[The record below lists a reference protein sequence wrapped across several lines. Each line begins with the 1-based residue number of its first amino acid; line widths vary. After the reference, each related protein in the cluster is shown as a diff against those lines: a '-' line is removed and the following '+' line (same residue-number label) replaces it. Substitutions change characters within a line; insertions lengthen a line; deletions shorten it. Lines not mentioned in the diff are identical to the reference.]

1 MRWHHLPP
9 PPPGGANTF
18 TVTDSSKIFKLYLK
32 QTAGAGPTAD
42 PSWTR
47 LMKARA
53 GCYVGRLDVSCTK
66 KESADGWSSRA
77 LPARPEGPC
86 DILGAAGTACVAAH
100 SVVRAL
106 YANYTAALYEGPRP
120 PGYEA
125 MEKQGASI
133 LATGGGQLVPCG
145 RDIHSRRGDDGKLRV
160 PPMSPTLLCTPT
172 LLLLATACKTSKGC
186 RFVAYPPPLFSA
198 LLCPKSSD
206 LAGNISTKV
215 DV

>member
-1 MRWHHLPP
+1 
-9 PPPGGANTF
+9 
-18 TVTDSSKIFKLYLK
+18 
-32 QTAGAGPTAD
+32 
-42 PSWTR
+42 
-47 LMKARA
+47 MKARA

-86 DILGAAGTACVAAH
+86 VILGAAGTACVAAH

-125 MEKQGASI
+125 MEKQGA

-145 RDIHSRRGDDGKLRV
+145 RDIHSRRGHDGKLRV

-186 RFVAYPPPLFSA
+186 RFVAYPLLSSQPCCVPSPQTWQATSPQRLTCSSNESTSQCDFFS
-198 LLCPKSSD
+198 
-206 LAGNISTKV
+206 GRV
-215 DV
+215 D